1 MRVQGYVKVAISLV
15 IVIIVIVSLLAVNS
29 SNTQSD
35 TTGGVA
41 VQPKTDAATA
51 TPVQPKAATATP
63 VQPKADTATAAPKTA
78 APIIATVLPTSPVVI
93 QGTASVSVGASQVIS
108 LPYFS
113 ALNLRAIKPISP
125 PLHSADIALQ
135 TLKGD
140 DDRWDFANSTASGKP
155 ITVTTTYVLLTEGQ
169 PGPVGGAGWNGSV
182 NIHLRNCTV
191 KRVCTDTGKVLDHLE
206 NRPMWLIDVEG
217 ISQAVGGPIPNT
229 TPIPQ
234 NHIVYGIDDLDLDY
248 FNFGGY

>member
-15 IVIIVIVSLLAVNS
+15 IATIIIVSLLAINS
-29 SNTQSD
+29 SHTKSD

-41 VQPKTDAATA
+41 
-51 TPVQPKAATATP
+51 

-78 APIIATVLPTSPVVI
+78 APNIATVIPTAPVVI

-113 ALNLRAIKPISP
+113 ALNLSAIKPISP

-135 TLKGD
+135 IVKGD
-140 DDRWDFANSTASGKP
+140 DDSWDLANSTIAGKPVTITITYALVTEGYMGPSGKWS
-155 ITVTTTYVLLTEGQ
+155 GM
-169 PGPVGGAGWNGSV
+169 V

-191 KRVCTDTGKVLDHLE
+191 KGVCTDTGKVLDHLE
-206 NRPMWLIDVEG
+206 NRPMWLIDIEG
-217 ISQAVGGPIPNT
+217 VSQPVGGPVPNT

-234 NHIVYGIDDLDLDY
+234 NHIVFGIDDLDLEY